1 MHSNNLG
8 IKRFITVNVG
18 IEHEKCLKTGCY
30 SALYSFCCKNQR
42 EQRVQTERES
52 VENIL
57 PLSRIGTW
65 ILKSE

>member
-18 IEHEKCLKTGCY
+18 IEHEKCLRTGCY
-30 SALYSFCCKNQR
+30 SALYFFCCKNQR

-52 VENIL
+52 V
-57 PLSRIGTW
+57 
-65 ILKSE
+65 